1 MKLLVIGGTG
11 VLSGAVS
18 KEAIRKGI
26 EVYILNRGNKPHL
39 IPEGAISLKADVKN
53 TEEVKHALADK
64 HFDSVIDFIC
74 YNKPQLQH
82 SYELFHTYA
91 DQYIFISTT
100 CVYDTSIPDTKNED
114 SPKVLKEWNYS
125 VEKWESEEYLM
136 SECAKNHQPYT
147 IIRPCVTYDNT
158 RIPYGI
164 MPEYGTHWTLIGRI
178 LADKPVLTWDGGTAR
193 WNLIR
198 VEDFAR
204 GVVSVI
210 GNPKAYNEAYNVSGD
225 DAYSWEE
232 VLQTLASVLNHP
244 VKTFDITSA
253 EYKQFQPS
261 LSGEITARSLDAVIS
276 NQKIKAINPEF
287 KTTITLRQGIEMA
300 VEYYKSNN
308 YLKGINY
315 SFDGAIDGIIR
326 KSAKSKHADADTSF
340 VDYLGNA
347 TFVDQ
352 IEYYSRAFSG
362 SIRGKVFLSI
372 LKVFKKINH
381 GK

>member
-210 GNPKAYNEAYNVSGD
+210 GNPKAYNEAFNVCGD
-225 DAYSWEE
+225 ETPSFKE
-232 VLQTLASVLNHP
+232 VLEILGKELNKEVIIIDISPEFYSTEYDDRGEILGGRAIDAINSNKKLFLNCRYYTAIFSYCQCVNSLFVQYNSVL
-244 VKTFDITSA
+244 KRYS
-253 EYKQFQPS
+253 
-261 LSGEITARSLDAVIS
+261 
-276 NQKIKAINPEF
+276 IK
-287 KTTITLRQGIEMA
+287 
-300 VEYYKSNN
+300 
-308 YLKGINY
+308 
-315 SFDGAIDGIIR
+315 
-326 KSAKSKHADADTSF
+326 
-340 VDYLGNA
+340 
-347 TFVDQ
+347 
-352 IEYYSRAFSG
+352 
-362 SIRGKVFLSI
+362 
-372 LKVFKKINH
+372 
-381 GK
+381 

>member
-1 MKLLVIGGTG
+1 MRLLIIGGTG
-11 VLSGAVS
+11 VLSGAVTR
-18 KEAIRKGI
+18 EAIRNGI
-26 EVYILNRGNKPHL
+26 EVFILNRGNKPHL
-39 IPEGAISLKADVKN
+39 IPEGAVSLKADVKSP
-53 TEEVKHALADK
+53 ESVKAILGNM

-74 YNKPQLQH
+74 YNKPQLQN
-82 SYELFHTYA
+82 SYELFHSYA
-91 DQYIFISTT
+91 DQYVFISTT
-100 CVYDTSIPDTKNED
+100 CVYDTSIPGIKNENA
-114 SPKVLKEWNYS
+114 PKILKEWNYS

-136 SECAKNHQPYT
+136 NECAKNHQPYT

-178 LADKPVLTWDGGTAR
+178 LADKPVLTWDGGKAR

-198 VEDFAR
+198 VEDFAK

-225 DAYSWEE
+225 DVYSWND
-232 VLQTLASVLNHP
+232 VLQALASVLNHP

-253 EYKQFQPS
+253 DYKQFQPS
-261 LSGEITARSLDAVIS
+261 LTGEITARSLDAIIS

-315 SFDGAIDGIIR
+315 AFDGTIDGIIHRSAER
-326 KSAKSKHADADTSF
+326 KKIEVNSFF

-347 TFVDQ
+347 TLADKM
-352 IEYYSRAFSG
+352 EYYSRAFYG
-362 SIRGKVFLSI
+362 SFKGRIFLLI
-372 LKVFKKINH
+372 LKVIKKINH

>member
-1 MKLLVIGGTG
+1 MRLLIIGGTG

-18 KEAIRKGI
+18 REAIRKGI
-26 EVYILNRGNKPHL
+26 EVYILNRGNNPHL
-39 IPEGAISLKADVKN
+39 IPEGAKFLKADVKN
-53 TEEVKHALADK
+53 TEEVKNVLCDK

-74 YNKPQLQH
+74 YNKPQLKH

-91 DQYIFISTT
+91 NQYIFISTT
-100 CVYDTSIPDTKNED
+100 CVYDTSIPGRKNEE

-125 VEKWESEEYLM
+125 VEKWKSEEYLM

-178 LADKPVLTWDGGTAR
+178 LADKPVLTWDGGKSR

-210 GNPKAYNEAYNVSGD
+210 GNPKAYNEDYNVSGD
-225 DAYSWEE
+225 NAYSWID

-244 VKTFDITSA
+244 VKTFDITSV
-253 EYKQFQPS
+253 EYKQYQPS
-261 LSGEITARSLDAVIS
+261 LSGEITARSLDAIIS
-276 NQKIKAINPEF
+276 NQKIKELNSEF
-287 KTTITLRQGIEMA
+287 KTTIELRQGLEMV
-300 VEYYKSNN
+300 VEYYKSNAYIN
-308 YLKGINY
+308 GINY
-315 SFDGAIDGIIR
+315 SFDGTIDGIIR
-326 KSAKSKHADADTSF
+326 KSAKSKHIEAKISF

-347 TFVDQ
+347 TFVNKL
-352 IEYYSRAFSG
+352 EYYSHAFSG
-362 SIRGKVFLSI
+362 SVKGKVFLLI
-372 LKVFKKINH
+372 LKVIKKINH